1 MSEGPDLLVAGA
13 GGGLAGAIRAA
24 ELGLRAVV
32 VEASPYFAH
41 GNNTS
46 MSTAMVP
53 GAGSRWQQAAGI
65 DDSPGTF
72 VADMMAKTRGQ
83 ADPVLASALAGVSS
97 RLVTWL
103 ADSVGLPIELAV
115 EFPYPGHSR
124 LRCHTIPRR
133 RGDLLLEGL
142 LARAEALANLDLLV
156 PARLIDVEMSDE
168 ALTGALLEYPDGT
181 TETVPCRAVLLA
193 TNGYGAAP
201 ELVRARIPEM
211 AGATYHGS
219 AESRGDALR
228 IGTAHGADTAFL
240 DAYQG
245 HGALS
250 TPHATLTGW
259 ATIMHGGVLV
269 NTHGR
274 RFGDETRGYSEFGHE
289 VVAQPDGTAV
299 LVLDRRIHDACL
311 VFDDFRQTVEVGA
324 VRWAED
330 AEGLAAAF
338 GLDPAALTAT
348 LNEVHDLASSGG
360 TDKWGRSYWEQ
371 PLGRPLAGVRVTGA
385 LFHTQGGLRV
395 DGHARVLRPDGS
407 AIAGLYASGGAA
419 MGISGHGA
427 AGYLA
432 GNGLLPALG
441 LAFLAAE
448 DLAGSSPTAEDG
460 HRTSKEPTP

>member
-1 MSEGPDLLVAGA
+1 MSDGPDLVVAGA

-24 ELGLRAVV
+24 ELGLRVLV
-32 VEASPYFAH
+32 VEASPHFAR

-53 GAGSRWQQAAGI
+53 GAGSRWQRAAGI
-65 DDSPGTF
+65 EDSPATF
-72 VADMMAKTRGQ
+72 VADMMAKTKGG
-83 ADPVLASALAGVSS
+83 ADPVLADALAGVSS

-115 EFPYPGHSR
+115 EFPYPGHSQ

-142 LARAEALANLDLLV
+142 LTRAEALPNLDLLV
-156 PARLIDVEMSDE
+156 PARLIDVEMSDK
-168 ALTGALLEYPDGT
+168 AVTGAVLEYPDGS
-181 TETVPCRAVLLA
+181 TETVPARAVLLA

-201 ELVRARIPEM
+201 ELVRAHIPEM

-228 IGTAHGADTAFL
+228 IGAAHGADTAFL

-269 NTHGR
+269 NANGR

-289 VVAQPDGTAV
+289 VVAQPGGTAV
-299 LVLDRRIHDACL
+299 LVLDQRIHDACL
-311 VFDDFRQTVEVGA
+311 VFGDFRQTVEAGA
-324 VRWAED
+324 LRWAED
-330 AEGLAAAF
+330 AKGLAAEF
-338 GLDPAALTAT
+338 GLDPDALTAT
-348 LNEVHDLASSGG
+348 LNDVHVLANGGG
-360 TDKWGRSYWEQ
+360 TDEWGRSYWEQ

-395 DGHARVLRPDGS
+395 DAHARVRRRDGS

-448 DLAGSSPTAEDG
+448 DVAASAIVRENN
-460 HRTSKEPTP
+460 HE

>member
-24 ELGLRAVV
+24 EHGLRVLV
-32 VEASPYFAH
+32 VEASPHFAR

-46 MSTAMVP
+46 MSTSMVP
-53 GAGSRWQQAAGI
+53 GAGSRWQEAARI
-65 DDSPGTF
+65 DDSPGIF
-72 VADMMAKTRGQ
+72 VADMMAKTKGQ
-83 ADPVLASALAGVSS
+83 ADPVLAEALAGVSG

-124 LRCHTIPRR
+124 LRCHTIPHR
-133 RGDLLLEGL
+133 RGELLLEGL
-142 LARAEALANLDLLV
+142 LSRAEALANIDLLV
-156 PARLIDVEMSDE
+156 PARLIDVEVTGD
-168 ALTGALLEYPDGT
+168 ALTGALLKYPDGS
-181 TETVPCRAVLLA
+181 TETVPCGAVLLA

-201 ELVRARIPEM
+201 ELVREHIPEM

-219 AESRGDALR
+219 SESRGDALR

-269 NTHGR
+269 NARGR

-311 VFDDFRQTVEVGA
+311 VFDDFRQTVEAGA
-324 VRWAED
+324 VRWAENAD
-330 AEGLAAAF
+330 GLAAAF

-348 LNEVHDLASSGG
+348 LDEVHDLAASGG
-360 TDKWGRSYWEQ
+360 TDQWGRSYWEH

-448 DLAGSSPTAEDG
+448 DLAGSSRTAEDG
-460 HRTSKEPTP
+460 HPTGKEPMP

>member
-1 MSEGPDLLVAGA
+1 MSDRPDLVVAGA

-24 ELGLRAVV
+24 ELGLRVLA
-32 VEASPYFAH
+32 VEASPHFAR

-53 GAGSRWQQAAGI
+53 GAGSRWQRAAGI
-65 DDSPGTF
+65 EDSPATF
-72 VADMMAKTRGQ
+72 VADMMAKTKGQ
-83 ADPVLASALAGVSS
+83 ADPVLADALAGVSS

-115 EFPYPGHSR
+115 EFPYPGHGQ
-124 LRCHTIPRR
+124 LRCHTIPGR
-133 RGDLLLEGL
+133 RGDLLLAGL
-142 LARAEALANLDLLV
+142 LARAEALAELDLLV
-156 PARLIDVEMSDE
+156 PARLTDVATSGG
-168 ALTGALLEYPDGT
+168 AVTGAVLEYPDGS

-201 ELVRARIPEM
+201 ELVRAHIPEM

-228 IGTAHGADTAFL
+228 IGAAHGADTAFL

-269 NTHGR
+269 NAHGR

-311 VFDDFRQTVEVGA
+311 VFGDFRQTVEAGA
-324 VRWAED
+324 LRWAED
-330 AEGLAAAF
+330 AKGLAAEF
-338 GLDPAALTAT
+338 GLDADALTAT
-348 LNEVHDLASSGG
+348 LNDVHDLATSGG
-360 TDKWGRSYWEQ
+360 TDEWGRSYWEQ

-395 DGHARVLRPDGS
+395 DAHARVRRRDGS
-407 AIAGLYASGGAA
+407 VIAGLYASGGAA

-448 DLAGSSPTAEDG
+448 DLASSAIVREMK
-460 HRTSKEPTP
+460 HE

>member
-1 MSEGPDLLVAGA
+1 MSEDPDLLVAGA
-13 GGGLAGAIRAA
+13 GGGLAGATRTA
-24 ELGLRAVV
+24 ELGLRVVV
-32 VEASPYFAH
+32 VEASPHFAH

-72 VADMMAKTRGQ
+72 VADVMAKTKGQ
-83 ADPVLASALAGVSS
+83 ADPVLASALARVSS

-103 ADSVGLPIELAV
+103 ADSVGLPIELPV
-115 EFPYPGHSR
+115 ELPYLGHSR

-133 RGDLLLEGL
+133 RGDLLLQGM
-142 LARAEALANLDLLV
+142 LARAEALANLDLLA
-156 PARLIDVEMSDE
+156 PARLIDLEMSDE
-168 ALTGALLEYPDGT
+168 APTGALLEYPDGA

-201 ELVRARIPEM
+201 ELVRAHIPEM

-228 IGTAHGADTAFL
+228 IGSAHGADTAFL

-259 ATIMHGGVLV
+259 ATIMHGGVPV
-269 NTHGR
+269 NAHGR

-289 VVAQPDGTAV
+289 VVAQPGGTAV
-299 LVLDRRIHDACL
+299 LVVDRRIHDACL
-311 VFDDFRQTVEVGA
+311 VFDDFRQTVEAGA

-338 GLDPAALTAT
+338 ALDPGALTAT
-348 LNEVHDLASSGG
+348 LDEAHDLASSGG
-360 TDKWGRSYWEQ
+360 TDQWGRSYWEQ
-371 PLGRPLAGVRVTGA
+371 PLGRPLAAVRVTET

-448 DLAGSSPTAEDG
+448 DLASSSPTAAEG

>member
-1 MSEGPDLLVAGA
+1 MTDGPDLVVAGA

-24 ELGLRAVV
+24 ELGLRVLV
-32 VEASPYFAH
+32 VEASPHFAR

-65 DDSPGTF
+65 EDSPAAF
-72 VADMMAKTRGQ
+72 VADMMAKTKGQ
-83 ADPVLASALAGVSS
+83 ADPVLADALAGVSS

-115 EFPYPGHSR
+115 EFPYPGHSQ

-133 RGDLLLEGL
+133 RGDVLLEGL
-142 LARAEALANLDLLV
+142 LARAEALENLDLLV
-156 PARLIDVEMSDE
+156 PARLIDVEVTDE
-168 ALTGALLEYPDGT
+168 AVTGAVLEYPDGS
-181 TETVPCRAVLLA
+181 TETVPSRAVLLA

-201 ELVRARIPEM
+201 ELVRAHIPEM
-211 AGATYHGS
+211 AGAAYHGS

-269 NTHGR
+269 NADGH
-274 RFGDETRGYSEFGHE
+274 RFGDETRGYSEFGHK
-289 VVAQPDGTAV
+289 VVAQPGGTAV

-311 VFDDFRQTVEVGA
+311 VFGDFRQTVEAGA
-324 VRWAED
+324 LRWAED
-330 AEGLAAAF
+330 VKGLAAEF
-338 GLDPAALTAT
+338 GLDADALTAT
-348 LNEVHDLASSGG
+348 LNHVHDLAVSGG
-360 TDKWGRSYWEQ
+360 TDEWGRSYWEQ

-395 DGHARVLRPDGS
+395 NGQAQVLRPDGS
-407 AIAGLYASGGAA
+407 AIAGLYAAGGAA

-448 DLAGSSPTAEDG
+448 DVAASAIVRENN
-460 HRTSKEPTP
+460 HE

>member
-1 MSEGPDLLVAGA
+1 MSYGPDLVVAGA

-24 ELGLRAVV
+24 ELGLRVLV
-32 VEASPYFAH
+32 VEASPHFAR

-53 GAGSRWQQAAGI
+53 GAGSRWQQAARI
-65 DDSPGTF
+65 EDSPATF
-72 VADMMAKTRGQ
+72 VADMMAKTKGQ
-83 ADPVLASALAGVSS
+83 ADPVLADALAGVSS

-133 RGDLLLEGL
+133 RGDVLVEGL
-142 LARAEALANLDLLV
+142 LARADALESLDLLV
-156 PARLIDVEMSDE
+156 PARLIDVVVTGE
-168 ALTGALLEYPDGT
+168 AVSGAVLEYPDGS
-181 TETVPCRAVLLA
+181 TETVPSRAVLLA

-201 ELVRARIPEM
+201 ELVRAHIPEM
-211 AGATYHGS
+211 AGAAYHGS

-269 NTHGR
+269 NADGH

-289 VVAQPDGTAV
+289 VVAQPGGTAV

-311 VFDDFRQTVEVGA
+311 VFGDFRQTVEAGA
-324 VRWAED
+324 LRWAED
-330 AEGLAAAF
+330 VKGLAAEF
-338 GLDPAALTAT
+338 GLDPDALTAT
-348 LNEVHDLASSGG
+348 LNDVHDLAVSGG
-360 TDKWGRSYWEQ
+360 ADEWGRSYWEQ

-395 DGHARVLRPDGS
+395 NGHAQVLRPDGS
-407 AIAGLYASGGAA
+407 AIAGLYAAGGAA

-448 DLAGSSPTAEDG
+448 DVADVAASAIVRENN
-460 HRTSKEPTP
+460 HE